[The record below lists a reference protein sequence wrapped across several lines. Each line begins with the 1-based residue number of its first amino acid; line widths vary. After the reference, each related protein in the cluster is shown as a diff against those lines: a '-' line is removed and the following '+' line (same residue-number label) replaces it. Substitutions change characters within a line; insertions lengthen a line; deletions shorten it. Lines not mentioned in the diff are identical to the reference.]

1 MLDRKVLRS
10 FIVPQQ
16 DEIKSH
22 HSVTIT
28 NKEESDEE
36 RESGLNL
43 NSSTGWAK
51 INFDHRKINHHN
63 SSKALN

>member
-36 RESGLNL
+36 SRFNI
-43 NSSTGWAK
+43 NSSAGWAMV
-51 INFDHRKINHHN
+51 NFDHGKINRHN
-63 SSKALN
+63 SSKMLN